1 VSRWQIVL
9 TLAAVVVGIPT
20 AILAGLHVYDWITS
34 DKPKLVVCETQS
46 SVGLPVSH
54 REFLRWMDFGKSNEL
69 PRLST
74 ILAQLPN
81 ARDFETVNEL
91 KKFAATPPV
100 FEPVADPELFSVK
113 VQNFGGKSAN
123 NVKVFFPV
131 HGFAE
136 IAKDGTALRTET
148 TEGWIEIKTL
158 EPATQCLVKF
168 WSTRPFN
175 EHDIRVTSDEITPL
189 VRPCPC
195 KDQPSIN
202 LWLNLFLGIAG
213 GCLTSVAAFYLAT
226 RSIKAQIKAQHDAI
240 ERGAALGRIRPPDS
254 ND

>member
-1 VSRWQIVL
+1 
-9 TLAAVVVGIPT
+9 
-20 AILAGLHVYDWITS
+20 
-34 DKPKLVVCETQS
+34 
-46 SVGLPVSH
+46 
-54 REFLRWMDFGKSNEL
+54 MDFGKSNEL

-74 ILAQLPN
+74 ILTQSPN
-81 ARDFETVNEL
+81 ARDFEETVNEL
-91 KKFAATPPV
+91 KKFAATPAI

-113 VQNFGGKSAN
+113 VQNVGGKSAN

-136 IAKDGTALRTET
+136 IAKDGTALRTES

-168 WSTRPFN
+168 WSIRPFS
-175 EHDIRVTSDEITPL
+175 ERDIRVTSDEITPL

-202 LWLNLFLGIAG
+202 LGLNLFLGIVG
-213 GCLTSVAAFYLAT
+213 GCLTSVAAFYFAL
-226 RSIKAQIKAQHDAI
+226 RSIKAQMKAQHDAI